1 MANINPGPATTSTA
15 STVAVLT
22 PQNILGSTVPG
33 QGGNALRLLA
43 VGRSVSVNG
52 TGDTA
57 LLPIINSTSYNV
69 SNIVV
74 CNAQLAG
81 VSGSIATANISI
93 NTGAAVTGT
102 SVNAA
107 AALTTLTA
115 SNVVA
120 QRTVVAATLLLSLT
134 AQGLYVNVG
143 TAVATGSL
151 DIFIYGYDLS

>member
-1 MANINPGPATTSTA
+1 MPSVNPGPATTQTPSQLAT
-15 STVAVLT
+15 LT
-22 PQNILGSTVPG
+22 PVNAPGPTVPG
-33 QGGNALRLLA
+33 QAGNAIRLLA
-43 VGRSVSVNG
+43 VGRSVSVGG

-57 LLPIINSTSYNV
+57 LLPIINSSSYNV
-69 SNIVV
+69 TNIVV
-74 CNAQLAG
+74 TNSQLAG

-120 QRTVVAATLLLSLT
+120 QRTVVAATLLLSLSAT
-134 AQGLYVNVG
+134 GLYVNVG
-143 TAVATGSL
+143 TAVATGTL
-151 DIFIYGYDLS
+151 DIFVYGYDLS

>member
-1 MANINPGPATTSTA
+1 MTTLSNSPAQTLTPN
-15 STVAVLT
+15 TVAGLIPVNTQVNST
-22 PQNILGSTVPG
+22 PVIS
-33 QGGNALRLLA
+33 NAIRLLA

-57 LLPIINSTSYNV
+57 LLPIINSSSYNV
-69 SNIVV
+69 ANIVV
-74 CNAQLAG
+74 CNSQLAG

-134 AQGLYVNVG
+134 AQALYVNVG

-151 DIFIYGYDLS
+151 DIFVYGYDLT

>member
-1 MANINPGPATTSTA
+1 MPSVNPGPATTQTPSQL
-15 STVAVLT
+15 AVMT
-22 PQNILGSTVPG
+22 PQNTLGATVPG
-33 QGGNALRLLA
+33 QGGNALRLLC

-57 LLPIINSTSYNV
+57 FLPIINSTVYNV

-74 CNAQLAG
+74 TNAQLAG

-107 AALTTLTA
+107 AALTTLT
-115 SNVVA
+115 SSVVVA
-120 QRTVVAATLLLSLT
+120 QRTVVAATLLLNLS

-151 DIFIYGYDLS
+151 DIFVYGYDLS

>member
-1 MANINPGPATTSTA
+1 MANPGPASTQTQ
-15 STVAVLT
+15 SNVAILVPVNT
-22 PQNILGSTVPG
+22 QQKPVELGSND
-33 QGGNALRLLA
+33 QRLLA
-43 VGRSVSVNG
+43 VGRAVSVNA
-52 TGDTA
+52 TGDAA
-57 LLPIINSTSYNV
+57 LLPIINAASYNV
-69 SNIVV
+69 TNIVV
-74 CNAQLAG
+74 ANAQLAG

-134 AQGLYVNVG
+134 AQNLFVNVG
-143 TAVATGSL
+143 TAVATGTL
-151 DIFIYGYDLS
+151 DIFVYGYDLT